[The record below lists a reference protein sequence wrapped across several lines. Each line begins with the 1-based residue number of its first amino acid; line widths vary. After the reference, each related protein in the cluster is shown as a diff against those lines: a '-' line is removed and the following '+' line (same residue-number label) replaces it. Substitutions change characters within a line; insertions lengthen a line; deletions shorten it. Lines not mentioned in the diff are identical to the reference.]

1 MYSLIPQFLQD
12 IKSALDIQL
21 FVIGENT
28 FTLWSVVY
36 ILFLALLLFYIS
48 SLLRKVLVDRLLQ
61 KRGIELG
68 VRVAMGTIVRY
79 IVVFFGLL
87 IILQTAGIDLSS
99 VTVLAG
105 ALGIG
110 VGFGLQNIASDF
122 VSGMIIMVARPIKV
136 GDRVEV
142 GGITGDVI
150 SISARSTS
158 ISTNDNISMIVPNS
172 EFIRSPVTNWSHTDR
187 NVRLHLPVGVSY
199 NADPD
204 EVRKILLEVA
214 AAHKGV
220 LETPKPDVIFLGFGD
235 SSIDFELRFWT
246 SEFINRPFNIKSDLY
261 FDTWYAFK
269 RAGIEIPFPQR
280 DIHIRSGSVS
290 AS

>member
-1 MYSLIPQFLQD
+1 MFVLVPQFLQD
-12 IKSALDIQL
+12 IQRALDVQL

-36 ILFLALLLFYIS
+36 ILFLALVLFYAS
-48 SLLRKVLVDRLLQ
+48 RWLGKLLVDRVLE
-61 KRGIELG
+61 KRGMELG
-68 VRVAMGTIVRY
+68 VRVALGTIFRY
-79 IVVFFGLL
+79 IVIFFGLL

-122 VSGMIIMVARPIKV
+122 VSGLIIMVSRPVKV

-142 GGITGDVI
+142 GGVVGDVI
-150 SISARSTS
+150 AISARSTS
-158 ISTNDNISMIVPNS
+158 ITTNDNISIIVPNS
-172 EFIRSPVTNWSHTDR
+172 EFIRNNVINWSHADR

-214 AAHKGV
+214 AGHASV
-220 LETPKPDVIFLGFGD
+220 LTSPPPDVIFLGFGE
-235 SSIDFELRFWT
+235 SSIDFDLRFWT
-246 SEFINRPFNIKSDLY
+246 SDFITKPNVIKSDLY
-261 FDTWYAFK
+261 YATWYALK
-269 RAGIEIPFPQR
+269 RANIEIPFPQR
-280 DIHIRSGSVS
+280 DVHIKSGNISTS
-290 AS
+290 

>member
-1 MYSLIPQFLQD
+1 MFVLVPQFLQD
-12 IKSALDIQL
+12 IQRALDVRL

-36 ILFLALLLFYIS
+36 ILFLALVLFYAS
-48 SLLRKVLVDRLLQ
+48 RWLGKLLVDRVLE
-61 KRGIELG
+61 KRGMELG
-68 VRVAMGTIVRY
+68 VRVALGTIFRY
-79 IVVFFGLL
+79 IVIFFGLL

-122 VSGMIIMVARPIKV
+122 VSGLIIMVSRPVKV

-142 GGITGDVI
+142 GGVVGDVI
-150 SISARSTS
+150 AISARSTS
-158 ISTNDNISMIVPNS
+158 ITTNDNISIIVPNS
-172 EFIRSPVTNWSHTDR
+172 EFIRNNVINWSHADR

-214 AAHKGV
+214 AGHASV
-220 LETPKPDVIFLGFGD
+220 LTSPPPDVIFLGFGE
-235 SSIDFELRFWT
+235 SSIDFDLRFWT
-246 SEFINRPFNIKSDLY
+246 SDFITKPNVIKSDLY
-261 FDTWYAFK
+261 YATWYALK
-269 RAGIEIPFPQR
+269 RANIEIPFPQR
-280 DIHIRSGSVS
+280 DVHIKSGNISTS
-290 AS
+290 